1 MCFSS
6 GFDRTDK
13 IEIGLKFEGFALLI
27 DLCMGMTF
35 VFCFFKAQGKVFSLC
50 ISCRHV

>member
-13 IEIGLKFEGFALLI
+13 IAIGLKFEGFALLP

-35 VFCFFKAQGKVFSLC
+35 AFLKAQGKVFSLC
-50 ISCRHV
+50 ISCRHM